1 MSSNVEMQRLGAEV
15 RRRREGLGVSIA
27 TFAAMA
33 RLSPN
38 FIGGIERGERD
49 PSVSTIQALARGL
62 GCHAADLLG
71 GTPEMS
77 AAATEAARL
86 FDEAPVDVQDAVMHT
101 LRTLS
106 KRCQERT

>member
-1 MSSNVEMQRLGAEV
+1 MSSNVERQRLGAEV

-33 RLSPN
+33 HLSPT
-38 FIGGIERGERD
+38 FVGGIERGERD
-49 PSVSTIQALARGL
+49 PSVSTVLALARGL

-77 AAATEAARL
+77 ASATEAARL
-86 FDEAPVDVQDAVMHT
+86 FDAAPLDVQDAVMHT
-101 LRTLS
+101 LRTLR
-106 KRCQERT
+106 KLGQRLA